1 MKLNNSYFILRHAES
16 KANSQ
21 EIVSIWPEKF
31 YNPLTKKGKEQIK
44 KIIPELK
51 NKKIDFIFSSDLL
64 RAKQTAEIIA
74 KSLDLEI
81 KIDKRLREINVG
93 AFNGKSA
100 DEWYNFF
107 NQPMERFT
115 KRPLKGENLVD
126 VKKRILGFI
135 REIDKKYKNKRIL
148 IVSHK
153 DTLLALL
160 GVIKE
165 FSNKEL
171 IINHDRL
178 ALNTGELKKL

>member
-1 MKLNNSYFILRHAES
+1 MKLNNTYFIFRHAES
-16 KANSQ
+16 EANSQ

-31 YNPLTKKGKEQIK
+31 YNPLTEKGKEQIK

-51 NKKIDFIFSSDLL
+51 RKKIDFIFSSDLL
-64 RAKQTAEIIA
+64 RAKQTAEIIG
-74 KSLDLEI
+74 KGLKLQI

-93 AFNGKSA
+93 ALNGKSA
-100 DEWYNFF
+100 DEWYSFF
-107 NQPMERFT
+107 NHPMERLT
-115 KRPLKGENLVD
+115 KRPPRGENLID

-160 GVIKE
+160 GAIRE

-171 IINHDRL
+171 IINHDSL
-178 ALNTGELKKL
+178 SLNTGELKKL